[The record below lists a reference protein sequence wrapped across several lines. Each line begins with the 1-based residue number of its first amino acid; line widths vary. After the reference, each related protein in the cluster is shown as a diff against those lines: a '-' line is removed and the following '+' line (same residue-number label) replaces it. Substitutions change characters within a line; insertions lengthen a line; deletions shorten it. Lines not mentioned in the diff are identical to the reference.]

1 MYDIYYQLFRRK
13 GRTLLSVGLEVV
25 LCGCMAFYLGNIRSN
40 QEALDNLA
48 ENIPVVVRVVNR
60 DASKEDELNVSAELF
75 DRLTQSPVKNIRCT
89 ALAAGALGEKAR
101 AQEPFIGGDVSI
113 VAANSLEALETP
125 PEALTLA
132 PGREAEL
139 FGRDQGLC
147 AVDTV
152 FAQENGIEL
161 GGTLYFPAYTMVWNQ
176 AGIRYLPLG
185 KVRLE
190 VAALLDSA
198 QSKGTLGD
206 LYVPA
211 AWLRRQADAAGAD
224 FYYGSLSVELADP
237 GQLNSFKAELPA
249 MGFMEP
255 VEDAADLFSGDAISV
270 EDELFIKTAGQLRRN
285 LAAFQQFFLPFLGL
299 VAGLVG
305 LVTFLLLRGAR
316 RDIAI
321 AVSLGRSR
329 LQIGLTYALVQV
341 LTQLAGCLA
350 VFPVMKLAL
359 NLSLS
364 SCLGICASFL
374 LCGGVGAVL
383 AMLLLLRFD
392 VMALL
397 LEAE

>member
-1 MYDIYYQLFRRK
+1 M
-13 GRTLLSVGLEVV
+13 
-25 LCGCMAFYLGNIRSN
+25 
-40 QEALDNLA
+40 
-48 ENIPVVVRVVNR
+48 
-60 DASKEDELNVSAELF
+60 
-75 DRLTQSPVKNIRCT
+75 
-89 ALAAGALGEKAR
+89 
-101 AQEPFIGGDVSI
+101 
-113 VAANSLEALETP
+113 
-125 PEALTLA
+125 
-132 PGREAEL
+132 
-139 FGRDQGLC
+139 
-147 AVDTV
+147 DTV

-161 GGTLYFPAYTMVWNQ
+161 GGTLDFPAYTMVWNQ

-185 KVRLE
+185 EVRLE

-211 AWLRRQADAAGAD
+211 AWLRRQAEAAGVD

-255 VEDAADLFSGDAISV
+255 TEDAADLFSGDSVSV
-270 EDELFIKTAGQLRRN
+270 EDELFIKTAGQLQGN
-285 LAAFQQFFLPFLGL
+285 LATFRRFFFPFLGL
-299 VAGLVG
+299 VAGLAG

-364 SCLGICASFL
+364 SCLGICGSFL
-374 LCGGVGAVL
+374 LCGGAGTVL
-383 AMLLLLRFD
+383 ALLLLLRFD
-392 VMALL
+392 VMELL
-397 LEAE
+397 LQME